1 MSHKVRRALRTQSGR
16 QKMTEYGVEHR
27 ADQNRF
33 VIELAGGAALLA
45 YRMTSPGVM
54 NMTSTFVPPAGR
66 GKGTGA
72 KLVEAALNYAR
83 DNNLQVIPSCWYV
96 ADYIDAHPEYAPLL
110 KSGTEGRDMT
120 GASCEIA

>member
-1 MSHKVRRALRTQSGR
+1 M
-16 QKMTEYGVEHR
+16 
-27 ADQNRF
+27 
-33 VIELAGGAALLA
+33 AGGAALLA

-54 NMTSTFVPPAGR
+54 NMTSTFVPPSGR

-72 KLVEAALNYAR
+72 RLVEAALNYAR

-110 KSGTEGRDMT
+110 DKGNARKGHDRRELRNRLTIPHPGSSAIRLLGSSAEG
-120 GASCEIA
+120 GCFGS